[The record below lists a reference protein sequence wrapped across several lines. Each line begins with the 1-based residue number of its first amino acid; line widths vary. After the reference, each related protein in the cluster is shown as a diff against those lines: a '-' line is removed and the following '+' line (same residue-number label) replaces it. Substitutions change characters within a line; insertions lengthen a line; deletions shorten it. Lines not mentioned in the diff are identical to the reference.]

1 MEDVN
6 SAQAPASFLF
16 VCMGAAE
23 NENNLLSFI
32 GVASRAG
39 IGEEDGARRDRGCAA
54 SAKGDG
60 VFATTSLL
68 EG

>member
-16 VCMGAAE
+16 VCMGAAD
-23 NENNLLSFI
+23 NENLLSFI

-39 IGEEDGARRDRGCAA
+39 IGEEDDARRDRGCAA

>member
-1 MEDVN
+1 
-6 SAQAPASFLF
+6 
-16 VCMGAAE
+16 MGAAD
-23 NENNLLSFI
+23 NENLLSFI
-32 GVASRAG
+32 GVASHAG
-39 IGEEDGARRDRGCAA
+39 IGEGEDARRDRGCAA